1 MSIKIVEKSLYEF
14 LCEEFK
20 NSEYQIFRGSLP
32 VRKYGAVDKNTGLK
46 KAFFPCMTLR
56 VLDFTQTRD
65 GIDVYNCDATFEI
78 IIGTKNENYIDN
90 LAKGDELR
98 GKLLGKLWDKR
109 GMAIR
114 QDREFKCEYYSDE
127 FGDFIFSR
135 IIFTVYAYP
144 VEPIKE

>member
-1 MSIKIVEKSLYEF
+1 
-14 LCEEFK
+14 
-20 NSEYQIFRGSLP
+20 
-32 VRKYGAVDKNTGLK
+32 
-46 KAFFPCMTLR
+46 MTLR